1 MTKKDFGIKVED
13 LNEAGVF
20 FGHRISRCHPKM
32 KPFIMGIKG
41 SDHINIIDLEK
52 TKEFLIKA
60 LEYFIELSK
69 AGKTILFIGTKVA
82 SKELIKECAENVSQP
97 YVNERWIGG
106 TLTNF
111 ETIKKRV
118 DYLKD
123 LEKKKQSGDLQKY
136 TKKEQ
141 LEFDKIINRLKLKFE
156 GIKSLEKKPDVLFVI
171 DIKKDDLAVKEAKMK
186 GIPVIAI
193 TDTNVD
199 PTLVDY
205 PIPANDD
212 AKSSVKY
219 ILDKIQQVIIENKK

>member
-1 MTKKDFGIKVED
+1 MKDFGIKTED
-13 LNEAGVF
+13 LKDVGAF

-32 KPFIMGIKG
+32 KTFVLGIKG
-41 SDHINIIDLEK
+41 SDHINVIDLEK
-52 TKEFLIKA
+52 TKEFLIKT
-60 LEYFIELSK
+60 LEYIEELTK
-69 AGKTILFIGTKVA
+69 QGKTILFVGTKVA
-82 SKELIKECAENVSQP
+82 SKNLIEEFAKNVAHP
-97 YVNERWIGG
+97 YVSERWIGG

-123 LEKKKQSGDLQKY
+123 LEKKRESGDLQKY

-141 LEFDKIINRLKLKFE
+141 LEFDKIIERLKLKFE
-156 GIKSLEKKPDVLFVI
+156 GIKSLEKRPDVLFVV
-171 DIKKDDLAVKEAKMK
+171 DIKKDALAVKEARMK
-186 GIPVIAI
+186 EIPVIAI

-219 ILDKIQQVIIENKK
+219 ILDKIQQVIIDNKK